1 MRGAVIFSGE
11 MESIAETVW
20 PFGFAQETMK
30 IDARERQ
37 ENLSIFGFPPI
48 LKLKHESA
56 AKWPAA
62 WFMPEAEAIFPCVYW
77 ILTGA
82 PN

>member
-1 MRGAVIFSGE
+1 
-11 MESIAETVW
+11 
-20 PFGFAQETMK
+20 MK